1 MKRLLIGGLAALTIG
16 LAAAPVAGA
25 EPDCCEHE
33 FDWATPYYEAFER
46 HGIAYLSVEMGI
58 PLLNEAD
65 QFCNGKASRESIRSV
80 AQHWGGRKLT
90 HVEAGKVIEAA
101 ADVCPEMA

>member
-1 MKRLLIGGLAALTIG
+1 
-16 LAAAPVAGA
+16 
-25 EPDCCEHE
+25 
-33 FDWATPYYEAFER
+33 
-46 HGIAYLSVEMGI
+46 MGI

-90 HVEAGKVIEAA
+90 YVEAGKVIEAA